1 MFTDEEECNLH
12 PPPPPLTHHTHTRT
26 NRATIID
33 ISYKLISKGKT
44 TNTNFCTS
52 VLSSFS
58 GECDYLMCFAGV
70 EVCSGPASEQI
81 PRIFKGE
88 GRWQLGEG
96 GTLFP
101 DASLVLQG
109 GDTWRAK
116 SQKILD
122 KTLSFLRTSGAL
134 ECLPFSVVD
143 SDDCA
148 CDRLI
153 PVPET
158 H

>member
-1 MFTDEEECNLH
+1 VNKSQEFLKVRGDGNW
-12 PPPPPLTHHTHTRT
+12 
-26 NRATIID
+26 
-33 ISYKLISKGKT
+33 G
-44 TNTNFCTS
+44 
-52 VLSSFS
+52 
-58 GECDYLMCFAGV
+58 
-70 EVCSGPASEQI
+70 
-81 PRIFKGE
+81 
-88 GRWQLGEG
+88 G

-122 KTLSFLRTSGAL
+122 NTLSFLRTSGTP

-153 PVPET
+153 PTPET